1 MLSKS
6 NGMLGGG
13 IQKSYVPIY
22 QIYFPIWL
30 MTIHQMLSI
39 LRSNPFIDFAHKCI
53 EAISVVAVSLLD
65 IGLKKK
71 FQMKNWFRFYS

>member
-1 MLSKS
+1 MMLSKS

-39 LRSNPFIDFAHKCI
+39 LRSNPFIDFAH
-53 EAISVVAVSLLD
+53 EVHWSDISSCSFSTWYWF
-65 IGLKKK
+65 KKK
-71 FQMKNWFRFYS
+71 ASNEKLV